1 MNVKNNN
8 SYYII
13 RLILIRRI
21 AVRSMKVLN
30 RLVWVIALY
39 AFSVCAQNSKA
50 GTVPFDFLRLDYD
63 ARTIAM
69 GGASVAMPNGL
80 NGAFLNPASC
90 GFLTKQQAMAGYRW
104 IFMDAWGGPI
114 GYALPYKNYGVFSM
128 NAEYVSSGYVDEID
142 ENQNYTGVRW
152 NQSSFTGCV
161 TWSKVVLDNIS
172 VGAGI
177 RGIHDYIG
185 SSYTHTAADAIAF
198 EAGGQYRALG
208 SRFILGCAI
217 RNAGFML
224 SGYTSAT
231 DTLPLP
237 LSLAVG
243 VSYTPVYLPNV
254 RLALDLQKA
263 IDDYLN
269 YKPGIE
275 VAVYEKYLFVR
286 GGFTFSEQ
294 DLEAKINE
302 FKGEPSTTY
311 IKSNSSGL
319 SLGVGLNAPVNG
331 ANTNIDVAYLFRVDD
346 PDPSFL
352 LNVLFEF

>member
-1 MNVKNNN
+1 
-8 SYYII
+8 
-13 RLILIRRI
+13 
-21 AVRSMKVLN
+21 MKALNFLVGVVVL
-30 RLVWVIALY
+30 Y
-39 AFSVCAQNSKA
+39 SFQVCAQNSNA
-50 GTVPFDFLRLDYD
+50 GTLPFDFLRLDYD

-90 GFLTKQQAMAGYRW
+90 GFITKQQAIAGYRW
-104 IFMDAWGGPI
+104 IFMDAWGGPV
-114 GYALPYKNYGVFSM
+114 GYALPYKNYGVFSV
-128 NAEYVSSGYVDEID
+128 NAEYVSSGYLDEID

-161 TWSKVVLDNIS
+161 SWAKAILDSFS

-185 SSYTHTAADAIAF
+185 SSKTHSAADAIAF
-198 EAGGQYRALG
+198 EAGGQYRMLN
-208 SRFILGCAI
+208 SRLILGCAI

-231 DTLPLP
+231 DTLALP
-237 LSLAVG
+237 LSLALG
-243 VSYTPVYLPNV
+243 VSYRPLYLPAV
-254 RLALDLQKA
+254 RVALDLQKS

-275 VAVYEKYLFVR
+275 VAVYQNYLFVR
-286 GGFTFSEQ
+286 GGYTFSEQ
-294 DLEAKINE
+294 DLEAALNE
-302 FKGEPSTTY
+302 FKGGSNPTY

-331 ANTNIDVAYLFRVDD
+331 VNTNIDVAYLFRVDD

>member
-1 MNVKNNN
+1 
-8 SYYII
+8 
-13 RLILIRRI
+13 
-21 AVRSMKVLN
+21 
-30 RLVWVIALY
+30 
-39 AFSVCAQNSKA
+39 
-50 GTVPFDFLRLDYD
+50 
-63 ARTIAM
+63 
-69 GGASVAMPNGL
+69 
-80 NGAFLNPASC
+80 
-90 GFLTKQQAMAGYRW
+90 
-104 IFMDAWGGPI
+104 
-114 GYALPYKNYGVFSM
+114 
-128 NAEYVSSGYVDEID
+128 
-142 ENQNYTGVRW
+142 
-152 NQSSFTGCV
+152 
-161 TWSKVVLDNIS
+161 VVLDSFS

-185 SSYTHTAADAIAF
+185 SSTSHTAADAIAF
-198 EAGGQYRALG
+198 EAGGQYRMPG
-208 SRFILGCAI
+208 SRLILGCAI

-231 DTLPLP
+231 DTLALP
-237 LSLAVG
+237 LSLAIG
-243 VSYTPVYLPNV
+243 VSYRPLYLPGV
-254 RLALDLQKA
+254 RVALDLQKS

-319 SLGVGLNAPVNG
+319 SLGVGINAPVNG
-331 ANTNIDVAYLFRVDD
+331 ANAAIDVAYLFRVDV